1 MPRSRCQYSYE
12 FRDRYYEDPPAA
24 AATDGPDFRA
34 AAARAKRMR
43 FFKKGSGGG
52 SPSAAVPLTVEAAEA
67 EAVEAVEAAAEGGL
81 SPSKTATL
89 VAGGGDAASGG
100 KGKRRR
106 GGSANGNEE
115 EVLIRAQIDPEV
127 RCKIVERA
135 AIKVR
140 WVSRQTFRRI
150 IAPLFCS
157 FTAPAGVLAVAV
169 QAARPAAVERALGG
183 GPERG
188 VPQPAQQPQPVL
200 PLPQRK
206 VSQPRLG

>member
-12 FRDRYYEDPPAA
+12 FRDRYYEGPLAA

-52 SPSAAVPLTVEAAEA
+52 SPSAAVPLTVEAEA
-67 EAVEAVEAAAEGGL
+67 EAVEAAVEGGL

-89 VAGGGDAASGG
+89 VAGGGDAASR
-100 KGKRRR
+100 KRRR

-140 WVSRQTFRRI
+140 WVSRQTFRRL
-150 IAPLFCS
+150 IAPLIVPF
-157 FTAPAGVLAVAV
+157 PVPGVLAVAV

-183 GPERG
+183 GPQRG

>member
-12 FRDRYYEDPPAA
+12 FRDRYYEEPPATA

-127 RCKIVERA
+127 RYFCRTSSDQGSVGLAPNVPSNNRA
-135 AIKVR
+135 PFPIR
-140 WVSRQTFRRI
+140 SRRCPRRRRPSC
-150 IAPLFCS
+150 ATGRCRACS
-157 FTAPAGVLAVAV
+157 RRRT
-169 QAARPAAVERALGG
+169 
-183 GPERG
+183 
-188 VPQPAQQPQPVL
+188 
-200 PLPQRK
+200 
-206 VSQPRLG
+206 